1 MDGGTSPPSQMK
13 KIAWYSSAVVAM
25 FLLITYVGDY
35 LVLRVRIARNSGY
48 DTVTVRQ
55 YYAINEKNN
64 KTEYVFGST
73 QDEPC
78 VNSLFSHQGLQPC
91 WYLRRH
97 PERQVK
103 I

>member
-1 MDGGTSPPSQMK
+1 MK
-13 KIAWYSSAVVAM
+13 KIAAVALLTLVVL
-25 FLLITYVGDY
+25 FLLLYAGDY
-35 LVLRVRIARNSGY
+35 AILRVRIARNTGY

-64 KTEYVFGST
+64 RTEYVLGST
-73 QDEPC
+73 LDESC
-78 VNSLFSHQGLQPC
+78 VNSLFGHQGLQPC

-97 PERQVK
+97 PEQQVN

>member
-1 MDGGTSPPSQMK
+1 MK
-13 KIAWYSSAVVAM
+13 KTAGIAVLVLV
-25 FLLITYVGDY
+25 LLLVLLYGADY
-35 LVLRVRIARNSGY
+35 GILRVRIARNSGY

-64 KTEYVFGST
+64 RTEYVFGST
-73 QDEPC
+73 QEQPC
-78 VNSLFSHQGLQPC
+78 VNSLFGHEGFQPC

-97 PERQVK
+97 SEQQVQ

>member
-1 MDGGTSPPSQMK
+1 LSRWLKPGLYTV
-13 KIAWYSSAVVAM
+13 AVICLLVA
-25 FLLITYVGDY
+25 LIYAGDY
-35 LVLRVRIARNSGY
+35 LVLRVRIARSSGY

-64 KTEYVFGST
+64 RTEYVFGST
-73 QDEPC
+73 QDQSC
-78 VNSLFSHQGLQPC
+78 VNSLFGHQGLQPC

-97 PERQVK
+97 PEQQTQ

>member
-1 MDGGTSPPSQMK
+1 MK
-13 KIAWYSSAVVAM
+13 KIAGIALLTLVGLFA
-25 FLLITYVGDY
+25 FLFAGDY
-35 LVLRVRIARNSGY
+35 GILRIRIAQNSGY

-64 KTEYVFGST
+64 RTEYVFGST
-73 QDEPC
+73 QDQPC

-97 PERQVK
+97 PEQKVT

>member
-1 MDGGTSPPSQMK
+1 MK
-13 KIAWYSSAVVAM
+13 KIFGRALLILVVL
-25 FLLITYVGDY
+25 FLLLYAGDY
-35 LVLRVRIARNSGY
+35 GILRLRIARNAGY

-64 KTEYVFGST
+64 RTEYVFGST
-73 QDEPC
+73 VDQSC
-78 VNSLFSHQGLQPC
+78 VSSLFGHQGYQPC

-97 PERQVK
+97 PEQQIK

>member
-1 MDGGTSPPSQMK
+1 MK
-13 KIAWYSSAVVAM
+13 IIAVYTLALLAA
-25 FLLITYVGDY
+25 FLSITFGGDY
-35 LVLRVRIARNSGY
+35 LILRVRIARNSGY

-64 KTEYVFGST
+64 RTEYVFGST
-73 QDEPC
+73 QDEAC
-78 VNSLFSHQGLQPC
+78 VNSLFGHQGLQPC

-97 PERQVK
+97 PEQEVK

>member
-1 MDGGTSPPSQMK
+1 MK
-13 KIAWYSSAVVAM
+13 KTAGIAVLVLV
-25 FLLITYVGDY
+25 LLLVLLYGADY
-35 LVLRVRIARNSGY
+35 GILRVRIARNSGY

-64 KTEYVFGST
+64 RTEYVFGST
-73 QDEPC
+73 QEQPC
-78 VNSLFSHQGLQPC
+78 VNSLFGHEGLQPC

-97 PERQVK
+97 SEQQVQ

>member
-1 MDGGTSPPSQMK
+1 MK
-13 KIAWYSSAVVAM
+13 KIAGIAV
-25 FLLITYVGDY
+25 LG
-35 LVLRVRIARNSGY
+35 LVLLVVVLYGSDYGILRLRIARNSGY

-64 KTEYVFGST
+64 RTEYVFGST
-73 QDEPC
+73 QEQPC
-78 VNSLFSHQGLQPC
+78 VNSLFGHEGLQPC

-97 PERQVK
+97 PEQQVK

>member
-1 MDGGTSPPSQMK
+1 MK
-13 KIAWYSSAVVAM
+13 KIAGIALLALVAL
-25 FLLITYVGDY
+25 FVLVYAADY
-35 LVLRVRIARNSGY
+35 GILRVRIARNSGY
-48 DTVTVRQ
+48 DTVTVQQ

-73 QDEPC
+73 QDQPC
-78 VNSLFSHQGLQPC
+78 VNSLFGHQGLQPC

-97 PERQVK
+97 PEQQVK

>member
-1 MDGGTSPPSQMK
+1 MK
-13 KIAWYSSAVVAM
+13 RIAFYSVAVMLVLGAVA
-25 FLLITYVGDY
+25 YVGDY

-48 DTVTVRQ
+48 GTVTVQQ

-64 KTEYVFGST
+64 RTEYVFGST
-73 QDEPC
+73 FDQPC
-78 VNSLFSHQGLQPC
+78 VNSLFGHQGLQAC

-97 PERQVK
+97 PEQQIK